1 MFVKWR
7 MLEAWTQEQKNRF
20 SAFRFP
26 AFSANHHFAS
36 AVAELAPQ
44 SRLRLIVLNKLTLLL
59 RQWLL

>member
-7 MLEAWTQEQKNRF
+7 MLEAWRQEQKSRF

-36 AVAELAPQ
+36 AEPAPQ
-44 SRLRLIVLNKLTLLL
+44 SLLRLIVLNKLNLLL